1 MPASVPAIVEPELL
15 QWARETSGYS
25 LDEAA
30 HRLGFKDP
38 SRLAD
43 VEQGR
48 GTLSLARLREA
59 ARIYKRPLAVFFLP
73 KAPAADPLPRDF
85 RRVTG
90 AEPIEASPPLR
101 LALRQARRR
110 RDITLRLYTDMG
122 IQPQPFTLRAHL
134 GEHPEGVAGRA
145 REWMGMSPSSAATL
159 VPAASLNN
167 WIDLVESR
175 DVLVFQASKVPV
187 RTMRGC
193 SISSDLLPVIVL
205 NGADASTARVFTL
218 MHELAHLML
227 RDGGVCGFVISS
239 GDAPDHDRD
248 VEIFCNRVA
257 GAILLPSDDLRRD
270 PSIASSQRDGIWDES
285 TISHI
290 AHVHHVSR
298 ETVLIRLQ
306 ELGLASRG
314 FVNQKL
320 DDYRAEYEASRRN
333 QSSKSSGG
341 PSYSVLAVRNNG
353 RRFTRLIMDALE
365 RNQISL
371 RDATD
376 YLDVR
381 AKHFPEMAER
391 VGL

>member
-30 HRLGFKDP
+30 YRLGFKDP
-38 SRLAD
+38 SKLAD
-43 VEQGR
+43 IERGR
-48 GTLSLARLREA
+48 GSLTLAKLREA
-59 ARIYKRPLAVFFLP
+59 ARIYKRPLAAFFLP
-73 KAPAADPLPRDF
+73 KAPGADPLPRDF
-85 RRVTG
+85 RRLAS
-90 AEPIEASPPLR
+90 AEPIEISPPLR

-110 RDITLRLYTDMG
+110 RDITLRLYADVG
-122 IQPQPFTLRAHL
+122 LQPQPFNLRAQL
-134 GEHPEGVAGRA
+134 GEHPEEIAGRA
-145 REWMGMSPSSAATL
+145 REWIGLSPSVAGDPMAAATL
-159 VPAASLNN
+159 ND
-167 WIDLVESR
+167 WIDLVEVR

-193 SISSDLLPVIVL
+193 SISSDRLPVIVL

-218 MHELAHLML
+218 MHELVHLML
-227 RDGGVCGFVISS
+227 REGGVCGFVVPS

-248 VEIFCNRVA
+248 VEILCNRVA
-257 GAILLPSDDLRRD
+257 GAILLPSEVLLRD
-270 PSIASSQRDGIWDES
+270 PSIAAARRDGVWDEGA
-285 TISHI
+285 ISRI
-290 AHVHHVSR
+290 AHTHHVSR
-298 ETVLIRLQ
+298 EAVLIRLQ
-306 ELGLASRG
+306 ELGLLSRAL
-314 FVNQKL
+314 VNQKL
-320 DDYRAEYEASRRN
+320 DDYRAEYEESNLGQA
-333 QSSKSSGG
+333 SKSSGG

-353 RRFTRLIMDALE
+353 RRFTRLIMEALE

-371 RDATD
+371 KEAAD